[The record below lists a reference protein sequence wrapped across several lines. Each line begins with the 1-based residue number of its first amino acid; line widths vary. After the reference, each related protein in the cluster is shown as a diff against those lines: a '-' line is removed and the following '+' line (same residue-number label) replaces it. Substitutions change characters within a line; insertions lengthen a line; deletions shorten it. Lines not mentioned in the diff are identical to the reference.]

1 MDRVGQQS
9 GAAGGAAVQQT
20 NKWEREFSQ
29 VGEGGTRYI
38 MQPWDPLPR
47 FGRSHVNSHY
57 PDPQGFMR
65 MNTALAVMES
75 ITKALNELLCSQQ
88 KCKKTRSGK
97 VFGMEKEDKAPTE
110 LHIYG
115 GWPDWENTRYD
126 YQYEALEAKTY
137 DEGIYRQEELG
148 KALGLCQDLES
159 LRLENMEFYW
169 KPKEQNVQCF
179 FANLRNCYKL
189 KKLAVVNQADGGD
202 RMRFIIPEVCKLPLR
217 ELDLTGNRLYR
228 NDMFPV
234 EEEELERETNFL
246 EILGVL
252 GTCKTLESLSL
263 ADMNLMLGPGPAQD
277 DATTRVVLRLMQ
289 ELPLLKTLD
298 LSENEI
304 HADAQAAIEAA
315 KPATLEVTF

>member
-1 MDRVGQQS
+1 MDRAGQQS

-20 NKWEREFSQ
+20 NKWERIFTQ
-29 VGEGGTRYI
+29 LGEGGTRYI
-38 MQPWDPLPR
+38 MEPWDPLPQ
-47 FGRSHVNSHY
+47 FGRAYTNSHY
-57 PDPQGFMR
+57 PDTQGFMR
-65 MNTALAVMES
+65 MVTALGMMES
-75 ITKALNELLCSQQ
+75 ITEALNELLCSQQ

-97 VFGMEKEDKAPTE
+97 VFSTEKEDKAPTE
-110 LHIYG
+110 LLIYG
-115 GWPDWENTRYD
+115 GWHDWEGTQYD
-126 YQYEALEAKTY
+126 YQYEARDARRY
-137 DEGIYRQEELG
+137 DEALYRQEQLG
-148 KALGLCQDLES
+148 ALLGRCQELES
-159 LRLENMEFYW
+159 LHLENMEFYW
-169 KPKEQNVQCF
+169 KPKEANVQCF

-189 KKLAVVNQADGGD
+189 KKLVVVNQADGGD
-202 RMRFIIPEVCKLPLR
+202 RMGYIIPEVCKLPLR
-217 ELDLTGNRLYR
+217 ELDLSGNRLYR

-246 EILGVL
+246 EILGML

-289 ELPLLKTLD
+289 ELPLLKALD
-298 LSENEI
+298 LSENQI